1 MDAFIKTYHFTL
13 LLLQLLLLG
22 NDVAENPGPETKVG
36 EVSVFHWNSR
46 SIRHKLDHL
55 QTISNDSSIICVT
68 ESHLD
73 ENILTTDIKLPGYH
87 EPFRNDRNCFGG
99 GVLVYTAYYLHV
111 LRRNDL
117 EFNGGELIWLE
128 VVFPRFKILV
138 CAVYRSPGAVNNFW
152 ENFHIS
158 IERAFES
165 SPRIIITGDLNVNL
179 LIENDHRLNQ
189 IINIFNLTNCIREPT
204 RLGALLDPTLF
215 SDELETTF
223 SDVIQVD
230 RIKSDHDATI
240 AFFPISYDLQTNYK
254 RDVWLYKHGNYDGL
268 NSEIDQFD
276 WNSHLSSLNDIDE
289 MSSKFSNKYIELAK
303 KIHSCENCNYQA

>member
-1 MDAFIKTYHFTL
+1 M
-13 LLLQLLLLG
+13 
-22 NDVAENPGPETKVG
+22 
-36 EVSVFHWNSR
+36 
-46 SIRHKLDHL
+46 
-55 QTISNDSSIICVT
+55 
-68 ESHLD
+68 
-73 ENILTTDIKLPGYH
+73 
-87 EPFRNDRNCFGG
+87 
-99 GVLVYTAYYLHV
+99 VYTADYLHV

-117 EFNGGELIWLE
+117 EFNGGQFIWLE
-128 VVFPRFKILV
+128 VIFPRFKILV

-152 ENFHIS
+152 ENFDIS

-204 RLGALLDPTLF
+204 RLGALLDPILF

-240 AFFPISYDLQTNYK
+240 AFFPIPYDLQTNYK
-254 RDVWLYKHGNYDGL
+254 REVWLYKHGNYDGL

-289 MSSKFSNKYIELAK
+289 MSSKLKFVFARKNVCLPPSHKL
-303 KIHSCENCNYQA
+303 